1 MKKPEKRNQIKITGY
16 VTSTDRDKRGNV
28 VQVSIET
35 EDFVRYVI
43 AENQVGRKL
52 FDFINKKVKVNG
64 FIGGQNLD
72 GREIIFINNYEVI
85 K

>member
-1 MKKPEKRNQIKITGY
+1 MIKPEKRNQIKITGY

-28 VQVSIET
+28 VQVAIET
-35 EDFVRYVI
+35 EDFEKYIV
-43 AENQVGRKL
+43 AENKVGRKL

-64 FIGGQNLD
+64 FIAGQYLN
-72 GREIIFINNYEVI
+72 GREIIFINNYEVT

>member
-1 MKKPEKRNQIKITGY
+1 MKKPENRNHVKITGY
-16 VTSTDRDKRGNV
+16 VTSTDRDKQGNV
-28 VQVSIET
+28 VQVAIET

-43 AENQVGRKL
+43 AENQVARKL

-64 FIGGQNLD
+64 FISGQYLD